1 MGSGSRLG
9 SVGRYGSDTPRPPS
23 RLVDKD
29 KKLKEVYE
37 NENNE
42 PLNQKLLLD
51 NKDSPERGRGD
62 ARLSRPAA
70 RVHRSK
76 RSSVFSSGESATDSL
91 GSTLEDVR
99 LVPLEKT
106 LQCINQNTH
115 L

>member
-1 MGSGSRLG
+1 MS
-9 SVGRYGSDTPRPPS
+9 
-23 RLVDKD
+23 
-29 KKLKEVYE
+29 
-37 NENNE
+37 
-42 PLNQKLLLD
+42 LNKKLLLN
-51 NKDSPERGRGD
+51 NKHAPERGRGD

-70 RVHRSK
+70 QVHRSK

-106 LQCINQNTH
+106 LQYINQYTH

>member
-1 MGSGSRLG
+1 M
-9 SVGRYGSDTPRPPS
+9 V
-23 RLVDKD
+23 
-29 KKLKEVYE
+29 
-37 NENNE
+37 
-42 PLNQKLLLD
+42 LNQKMLLN
-51 NKDSPERGRGD
+51 NKHAPERGRGD

-106 LQCINQNTH
+106 LQMYQSIHPPLTSEKFKNPAPGKKDGPFI
-115 L
+115 